1 MGLRF
6 NVSDL
11 IGRTGSTRR
20 VSGELALALRLG
32 TTQVDDVAVV
42 DANLEMATNVLMAR
56 IEAAVPAHL
65 TCTRCLS
72 EWDET
77 IRTEIVQP
85 YATVPDENGY
95 GIERGSNVDLG
106 PVVRDEIALALPAAP
121 LCRED
126 CLGLCPI
133 CGTDLNNAPC
143 GGHDDVAYSRFAVL
157 RQLLD
162 PPS

>member
-1 MGLRF
+1 MDLRF
-6 NVSDL
+6 NVSDV
-11 IGRTGSTRR
+11 IGRSGSTRTF
-20 VSGELALALRLG
+20 SGELALSLRLG
-32 TTQVDDVAVV
+32 TTRVDDIAAV
-42 DANLEMATNVLMAR
+42 DAVMEMAANVLMAR
-56 IEAAVPAHL
+56 IEASIPVHL
-65 TCTRCLS
+65 TCTRCLG
-72 EWDET
+72 EWDER
-77 IRTEIVQP
+77 IGVEINQP

-95 GIERGSNVDLG
+95 GIEAGGYVDIG

-121 LCRED
+121 LCRQD

-133 CGTDLNNAPC
+133 CGTDLNNRPC